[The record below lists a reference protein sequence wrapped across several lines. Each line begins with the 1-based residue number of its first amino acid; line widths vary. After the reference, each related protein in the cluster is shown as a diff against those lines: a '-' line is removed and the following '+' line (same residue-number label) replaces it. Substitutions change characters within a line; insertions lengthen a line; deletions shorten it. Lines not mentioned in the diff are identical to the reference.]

1 METNTMKLA
10 IQDTVLV
17 AYNANGIAY
26 PTTRY
31 TYDGMITALKEMAD
45 GIVSDGRE
53 FRLYVG
59 KEEANLQYGRANLA
73 AFLAMAMTESI
84 AYDTCD
90 EFNSDQVAGKYA
102 ISNSC
107 GQNGRSYQDEVCTI
121 PSEVKMSC
129 NVDDN
134 MVMVSASTAISQGGR
149 PPPPF
154 KCRPKEDLSDYAG
167 YWDSRTGEASTNPYA
182 NALGRIDI
190 EGCCWW
196 GRGVLLTRG
205 VCNIGRLNYYLGK
218 RAYDERREGRFPSI
232 DFCKNPEATCASNMS
247 TETMRWITGIFD
259 WIYRVQSYDTND
271 WSYIKALQKFV
282 DNGFVDDQD
291 DYYSFIDAVSSVFVR
306 DCHQEKCSNVEMT
319 KQVERRNNFY
329 KIMDVLRATEK
340 PTRRPTPRPTVYTEP
355 TPAPSKPKVE
365 IQPPPPAWIQ
375 PPPIPPTVWSQS
387 PPTGSVIS
395 IPTTVEMA
403 PPNNLPS
410 GNLIQLA
417 PPSDRFPMTP
427 ASTDYSSTID
437 DSKEQPPQQTDDMSF
452 EGGLIILDGNAAY
465 GIEAATWTLLLVL
478 ASSAVAILHN
488 NS

>member
-1 METNTMKLA
+1 
-10 IQDTVLV
+10 
-17 AYNANGIAY
+17 
-26 PTTRY
+26 
-31 TYDGMITALKEMAD
+31 
-45 GIVSDGRE
+45 
-53 FRLYVG
+53 
-59 KEEANLQYGRANLA
+59 
-73 AFLAMAMTESI
+73 
-84 AYDTCD
+84 
-90 EFNSDQVAGKYA
+90 
-102 ISNSC
+102 
-107 GQNGRSYQDEVCTI
+107 
-121 PSEVKMSC
+121 
-129 NVDDN
+129 
-134 MVMVSASTAISQGGR
+134 
-149 PPPPF
+149 
-154 KCRPKEDLSDYAG
+154 
-167 YWDSRTGEASTNPYA
+167 
-182 NALGRIDI
+182 
-190 EGCCWW
+190 
-196 GRGVLLTRG
+196 
-205 VCNIGRLNYYLGK
+205 
-218 RAYDERREGRFPSI
+218 
-232 DFCKNPEATCASNMS
+232 MS

-365 IQPPPPAWIQ
+365 IQPPPPAWMQ